1 MRPLY
6 FLKFKFKLLPT
17 NINLKQINKLAIPA
31 LIAGVSEPI
40 LSLTDTAIVGNIH
53 INATESLAAVGIVG
67 AFISMLIWVLGQ
79 TRSAISSI
87 VSQYVGA
94 DNVEA
99 VKNLPAQAIFII
111 TSLSVLIIIG
121 TYPFAQSIFKLY
133 NASGL
138 ILDYSV
144 DYYKIRV
151 FGFPFTLFTIAVFGT
166 FRGLQN
172 TYHPMLIAIIGASA
186 NIILDFILV
195 YGIEGY
201 IPAMHIKGAAYA
213 SVIAQ
218 FLMAIFSA
226 YYLLTKTNIP
236 LRFSF
241 PFHPEI
247 KRFIGMILNLFVRTL
262 ALNVTL
268 YFASAFSTS
277 YGKQYIAAYTI
288 AINLWFLGAFIID
301 GYASAGNIL
310 SGKLIGG
317 KEYGNLI
324 QLSNKLIKY
333 GIILGITIAIL
344 GALLYYPLGTLFT
357 KDPQVLKEFY
367 NIFWIVLLMQPLCAL
382 AFIFDGM
389 FKGLG
394 KMKILRNVLL
404 FSTFVIFLPIL
415 FWLDA
420 LDYKLYGIF
429 IAFTLWIIARG
440 LPLIIKFRKEFLP
453 LSQKT

>member
-1 MRPLY
+1 MS
-6 FLKFKFKLLPT
+6 T
-17 NINLKQINKLAIPA
+17 NISFKHINKLAIPA

-40 LSLTDTAIVGNIH
+40 LSLTDTAIVGNVD

-67 AFISMLIWVLGQ
+67 AFISMLIWVFGQ

-94 DNVEA
+94 NNLDK

-111 TSLSVLIIIG
+111 TSISILIILVS
-121 TYPFAQSIFKLY
+121 YPFAEQIFKLY
-133 NASGL
+133 NASDL

-144 DYYKIRV
+144 AYYQIRV

-172 TYHPMLIAIIGASA
+172 TYYPMIIAIVGAAS
-186 NIILDFILV
+186 NIVLDVVLV
-195 YGIEGY
+195 YGIKGY
-201 IPAMHIKGAAYA
+201 VPAMHIQGAAYA
-213 SVIAQ
+213 SLVAQ
-218 FLMAIFSA
+218 VLMAALSA
-226 YYLLTKTNIP
+226 YYLLKKTHIS
-236 LRFSF
+236 LKLML
-241 PFHPEI
+241 PFNKEI
-247 KRFIGMILNLFVRTL
+247 KRFTVMILNLFVRTL

-310 SGKLIGG
+310 SGKLLGG
-317 KEYGNLI
+317 KEYGKLI
-324 QLSNKLIKY
+324 TLSNKLIRY
-333 GIILGITIAIL
+333 GVYLGVFL
-344 GALLYYPLGTLFT
+344 ALLGSLFYYFIGTVFT
-357 KDPQVLKEFY
+357 KEPEVLKEFY
-367 NIFWIVLLMQPLCAL
+367 NIFWMVLAMQPFCAI

-394 KMKILRNVLL
+394 KMKDLRNLLL
-404 FSTFVIFLPIL
+404 FSTFFVFVPIL
-415 FWLDA
+415 FWLDS
-420 LDYKLYGIF
+420 LDLKLYAIF
-429 IAFTLWIIARG
+429 IAFTCWIMARG
-440 LPLIIKFRKEFLP
+440 FPLIIKFRKEFLP
-453 LSQKT
+453 LSQKH

>member
-1 MRPLY
+1 MSTSIT
-6 FLKFKFKLLPT
+6 LKH
-17 NINLKQINKLAIPA
+17 INKLAIPA
-31 LIAGVSEPI
+31 LISGVSEPI
-40 LSLTDTAIVGNIH
+40 LSITDTAIVGNMPVD
-53 INATESLAAVGIVG
+53 ATESLAAVGIVG

-94 DNVEA
+94 DNLDK

-111 TSLSVLIIIG
+111 TSLSILIILI
-121 TYPFAQSIFKLY
+121 TYPLAVPIFKLY
-133 NASGL
+133 NASSL

-144 DYYKIRV
+144 EYYRIRV

-172 TYHPMLIAIIGASA
+172 TFYPMIIALVGAA
-186 NIILDFILV
+186 TNIVLDVVFV
-195 YGIEGY
+195 FGIEGI
-201 IPAMHIKGAAYA
+201 IPAMNIKGAAYA

-218 FLMAIFSA
+218 LLMALVSA
-226 YYLLTKTNIP
+226 YYLLTKTDIP
-236 LRFSF
+236 LRFSL
-241 PFHPEI
+241 PFNKEI
-247 KRFIGMILNLFVRTL
+247 GRFLLMIANLFIRTL

-277 YGKQYIAAYTI
+277 YGKEYIAAYTI

-310 SGKLIGG
+310 AGKL
-317 KEYGNLI
+317 YGAKDYKKLI
-324 QLSNKLIKY
+324 ELSNKLIKY
-333 GIILGITIAIL
+333 GIIVGVVMSII
-344 GALLYYPLGTLFT
+344 GALIYYPIGTLFT
-357 KDPQVLKEFY
+357 KDILVLNEFY
-367 NIFWIVLLMQPLCAL
+367 KVFWLVLTMQPLCAL

-394 KMKILRNVLL
+394 KMKMLRNVLL
-404 FSTFVIFLPIL
+404 VSTFIVFVPVL
-415 FWLDA
+415 FWLDS
-420 LDYKLYGIF
+420 LDYKLYAIF
-429 IAFTLWIIARG
+429 ISFTLWIMARG

-453 LSQKT
+453 LSQNN